1 MQKQNMKN
9 NKRKLLPPSFFK
21 VIQSNPVDNFEFGLK
36 QNSIEGTSNVAHND
50 VSITNLSKTR
60 LTKNTTAR
68 FENMENQEKLNCVTV
83 SCFLIYHA
91 TLSVV

>member
-1 MQKQNMKN
+1 MKN

-21 VIQSNPVDNFEFGLK
+21 VIQSNPVDNFEFGLI